1 MTYTVMACMVMAY
14 SHGLYSD
21 GLHSAV
27 DRVLALALPVVVH
40 RQREVQYI
48 VMAAGIQVRPI

>member
-14 SHGLYSD
+14 SDGLYSD

-40 RQREVQYI
+40 RQQEVQYI